1 MTIAKQLD
9 TSADYVEVDLSIDL
23 AFHVPSRNENGT
35 LGFREFRPD
44 EAWSCIK
51 VKVPS
56 SVVNDQR
63 LLSRYVNQVMENHE
77 ADTVELQKV
86 NIWEEEKDD
95 FRFSY

>member
-9 TSADYVEVDLSIDL
+9 TSTDYVEVDLSIDL
-23 AFHVPSRNENGT
+23 VFHVPSRNENGT

-63 LLSRYVNQVMENHE
+63 LLSRYVDQVMEDHE

-95 FRFSY
+95 FRFPY

>member
-1 MTIAKQLD
+1 MTNPKQLD
-9 TSADYVEVDLSIDL
+9 TSTDYVEVDLSIDL
-23 AFHVPSRNENGT
+23 VFHVPSRNESGT

-56 SVVNDQR
+56 SVVNDKK
-63 LLSRYVNQVMENHE
+63 LLSRYVDQVM
-77 ADTVELQKV
+77 ADYGADIVDLNKV

-95 FRFSY
+95 FRFPY

>member
-9 TSADYVEVDLSIDL
+9 TSTDYVEVDLSIDL
-23 AFHVPSRNENGT
+23 VFHVPSRNEDGT

-63 LLSRYVNQVMENHE
+63 LLSRYVYHVMSDHV
-77 ADTVELQKV
+77 ADIVDLRKV

-95 FRFSY
+95 FRFPY